1 MLSQMASFQCGGA
14 AVIFPG
20 GGGGLNAAAMNM
32 GRRDLFDMVF
42 SFPLGKRPGGI
53 ADLPGSSVSNLF
65 EESPSCFPWLQRARA
80 HSARSSPPPAP
91 APAPTVPGAPL
102 RPSPQC
108 RERPFASARA
118 HSAGSA
124 PPPAPAP
131 APTLTSS
138 SPFPLNE
145 LHRRFERARRGEK
158 ETDGCLLHAP
168 SWD

>member
-1 MLSQMASFQCGGA
+1 MLSQMASFQCGRA

-20 GGGGLNAAAMNM
+20 GVGGLNAAAMNM

-42 SFPLGKRPGGI
+42 SFPLGKHPGGI

-80 HSARSSPPPAP
+80 HSVRSSPPPAP

-102 RPSPQC
+102 RPRPRPRPQC
-108 RERPFASARA
+108 QSSPS
-118 HSAGSA
+118 
-124 PPPAPAP
+124 PAPAAAP
-131 APTLTSS
+131 APTLASS

-145 LHRRFERARRGEK
+145 LHRRLERGRRGEK